1 MGIVTFVGAGPGSAD
16 LITVRGLRAIQQ
28 ADCILYDALIDSELL
43 NHAPLA
49 VKIPVGKRAGKA
61 STEQS
66 FINQSLVE
74 SAKRY
79 KHVVRLKGGDP
90 SIFGRLDEELNALD
104 AVSIEYTIVP
114 GVTSA
119 CAAAAQIKRPLTQ
132 RGVARRIV
140 FATSAAGQDEAGNQT
155 MQSLSPAH
163 ADTLALYMAGRDR
176 ASIARRLLQQ
186 GWSSD
191 TPVALVWD
199 AGSTSSGHQQLTL
212 GEMAWAQPVSQ
223 TDAPLMVLIGAAVGH
238 APATESEGIKAHIAS
253 RQTA

>member
-16 LITVRGLRAIQQ
+16 LITIRGLRAIQQ
-28 ADCILYDALIDSELL
+28 ADCILYDALIDSALL

-49 VKIPVGKRAGKA
+49 MKIPVGKRAGKA

-66 FINQSLVE
+66 FINQLLVD

-90 SIFGRLDEELNALD
+90 SIFGRLDEELSALD

-119 CAAAAQIKRPLTQ
+119 CAAAAEIKRPLTQ
-132 RGVARRIV
+132 RGVARRVV
-140 FATSAAGQDEAGNQT
+140 FATPATGQDEASNQA

-176 ASIARRLLQQ
+176 ASIARRLIQQ
-186 GWSSD
+186 GWNSD
-191 TPVALVWD
+191 TPVALVWN
-199 AGSTSSGHQQLTL
+199 AGSGASEQQHLTL
-212 GEMAWAQPVSQ
+212 SEMAWAQSLDQ
-223 TDAPLMVLIGAAVGH
+223 KDTPLMVLIGRAVSISSTE
-238 APATESEGIKAHIAS
+238 PDEATATQPTQSVPC
-253 RQTA
+253 